1 MSGRTM
7 LLSSVC
13 KPFGAKY
20 GDGFS
25 TRPSALWQNT
35 WIQGVF
41 FPETVDY
48 HWGLDL
54 IAQNLAIPTKVLH
67 YPTMARFIFGAF
79 FTSASTSACAAFSS
93 FAFRKETSWL
103 QDA

>member
-1 MSGRTM
+1 MSGRSM

-13 KPFGAKY
+13 KPFGPKY

-25 TRPSALWQNT
+25 TRPSALWQNA
-35 WIQGVF
+35 WVQGVF

-54 IAQNLAIPTKVLH
+54 IAQNLDIATKVLH
-67 YPTMARFIFGAF
+67 YPSMARFIFELRRHHYGVI
-79 FTSASTSACAAFSS
+79 ACACACAWS
-93 FAFRKETSWL
+93 
-103 QDA
+103 